1 MTRLPHA
8 LLAASLLAACGGSG
22 DDAVTPDSSHP
33 ADADTRDIA
42 ARLGDLPGV
51 TVTETPRIKAPPGYR
66 YFVLQVTQPVDHAAP
81 DGATFQQEVSLIH
94 KDVTAPMVLFTTGY
108 DDFNLD
114 DPSEPTGLLSAN
126 QISVEYRYFGTSRPA
141 TPDWSKLTIKQMA
154 DDEHA
159 IVELLKPIYGAK
171 WISTGGS
178 KGGMTASYHHRFYP
192 DDVAGTLAYVAPM
205 SFSVPDARYGTF
217 LAADG
222 TQPCADNVRAVAKE
236 MLQNRR
242 AALLTRA
249 QAQAT
254 AQNIAYTR
262 IAIAP
267 ALESAILDLEFTYW
281 QYNGV
286 ASCSD
291 VPAVTATDDALYS
304 FLDTYSGVPFSAD
317 DVTAEFDAY
326 FYQAYAELGSPGTV
340 AVRGDQVAPDIKA
353 LAQFTEADYA
363 GSFPIGA
370 PTPTF
375 DPTAMEDIKGY
386 VASSE
391 ASHFIFEYGEY
402 DPWTAGAY
410 DITGATD
417 TIEVTA
423 PQGTHNNGLFAL
435 STADRAAAIAK
446 LAAWTGVTPA
456 PTPPASLLGPSR
468 VRPGIH
474 RRHGL

>member
-1 MTRLPHA
+1 MTRRFRA

-22 DDAVTPDSSHP
+22 DDALTPDGSHL
-33 ADADTRDIA
+33 ADADTFGIA

-51 TVTETPRIKAPPGYR
+51 TVTEMPATNAPPGYR

-81 DGATFQQEVSLIH
+81 GGATFQQEVSLIH
-94 KDVTAPMVLFTTGY
+94 KDVSAPMVLFTTGY
-108 DDFNLD
+108 DDYNLD
-114 DPSEPTGLLSAN
+114 EPSEPTELLSAN

-141 TPDWSKLTIKQMA
+141 NPDWSKLTIREMA

-222 TQPCADNVRAVAKE
+222 TLPCADNVRAVAKE
-236 MLQNRR
+236 MLQHRR

-267 ALESAILDLEFTYW
+267 ALESAILDLESNYW
-281 QYNGV
+281 QYKGV
-286 ASCSD
+286 QSCGD
-291 VPAVTATDDALYS
+291 VPAVTASDDALYS
-304 FLDTYSGVPFSAD
+304 FLDRFSGVPFSAD
-317 DVTAEFDAY
+317 GVTAELDAY

-340 AVRGDQVAPDIKA
+340 AVRGDQVAPDIEA
-353 LAQFTEADYA
+353 LAQFKDADYA

-370 PTPTF
+370 PIPTF
-375 DPTAMEDIKGY
+375 DPAAMQDIKAY
-386 VASSE
+386 IASSE

-402 DPWTAGAY
+402 DPWTGGAY

-417 TIEVTA
+417 TIELTA
-423 PQGTHNNGLFAL
+423 PQGTHDDGLFAL
-435 STADRAAAIAK
+435 STADRAAALAK
-446 LAAWTGVTPA
+446 LAAWTGVTPN
-456 PTPPASLLGPSR
+456 PTPPFAPPFAR
-468 VRPGIH
+468 VRPGLH